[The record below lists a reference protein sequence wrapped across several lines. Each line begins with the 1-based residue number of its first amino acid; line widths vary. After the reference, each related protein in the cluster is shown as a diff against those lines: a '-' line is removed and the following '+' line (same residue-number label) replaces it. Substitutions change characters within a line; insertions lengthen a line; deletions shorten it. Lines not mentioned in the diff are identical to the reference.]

1 MSKKNAK
8 KSSTSAKTT
17 LGIVVA
23 ALVLGALGAGTLV
36 NKSSAPAP
44 AASSSSSTP
53 ASASSAPAKAAPD
66 IARIANEAK
75 GFIVG
80 DGPRAHT
87 TYIFFDAQC
96 SHCAALWNSMKPL
109 ESQTKAVWIPVHL
122 LNRASLAQGAAI
134 LSAADPAK
142 AMNEHEESL
151 SAKRGGISAMSKPN
165 EAAELAVTSN
175 TKLFMEMGGTGVPYV
190 VARNVTNGELVAR
203 SGAGPTAAMANL
215 LGLKPPAP

>member
-1 MSKKNAK
+1 MSKKNTK
-8 KSSTSAKTT
+8 KSSASAKTT
-17 LGIVVA
+17 LAIVVG
-23 ALVLGALGAGTLV
+23 ALVIGALGAGALV
-36 NKSSAPAP
+36 NNSQTS
-44 AASSSSSTP
+44 P
-53 ASASSAPAKAAPD
+53 ASTSTGASTANAAKAAGPD

-75 GFIVG
+75 GFTVG
-80 DGPRAHT
+80 QGPRAHT

-96 SHCAALWNSMKPL
+96 THCAALWNSMKPL
-109 ESQTKAVWIPVHL
+109 EAQTKAVWIPVHL

-134 LSAADPAK
+134 LASADPVK

-151 SAKRGGISAMSKPN
+151 SAKRGGISAMGSAA
-165 EAAELAVTSN
+165 EAAELAVTNN

-190 VARNVTNGELVAR
+190 VARNVATGELVAR